1 MRIAVAF
8 RLELSV
14 CVPHTCRCGA
24 QVDATGTH
32 GLVCKRATG
41 RIARHQGL
49 NDIIARAFATTGTL
63 ITKEPNGLS
72 LLDGKRPDGLTL
84 VPWAQGKP
92 LTWDVTVI
100 CTSASSYLAAASQQ
114 AQPQNWLQHA
124 RKINIHVWLTGIS
137 LSQ

>member
-1 MRIAVAF
+1 MRIAVAI
-8 RLELSV
+8 RLGLNV

-24 QVDATGTH
+24 QVDAAGTH
-32 GLVCKRATG
+32 GLVCKKATG

-49 NDIIARAFATTGTL
+49 NDIIARAFATTGTP
-63 ITKEPNGLS
+63 ITKEPNDLS
-72 LLDGKRPDGLTL
+72 RLDGKRPDGLTL

-100 CTSASSYLAAASQQ
+100 CTSVSSYLAATFQTADS
-114 AQPQNWLQHA
+114 AAEHA
-124 RKINIHVWLTGIS
+124 MRINIRAWLTRIS